1 MNDGLGG
8 LEDGGRDEKVG
19 EGLKGDAQKQQR
31 QGGKGKMGK
40 LQLAVLEARK
50 GLEGKPHCHQRHETA
65 NHPLTVSQYPA
76 VRNGKLDF
84 VSDAHDRQQNSA
96 SKPTKNDGEGSGCRK
111 VRLVDGVSDGGFKP
125 NFSGFAL
132 QRFTGCLIEF
142 VQKLLKGDIVQ
153 ASKPSDRLSRTC
165 RTTATPETILVKDF
179 ASGWI
184 LCHNFRQQH
193 LRRHKPRI

>member
-1 MNDGLGG
+1 VRQNLTCQ
-8 LEDGGRDEKVG
+8 
-19 EGLKGDAQKQQR
+19 AQKH
-31 QGGKGKMGK
+31 QGQDGNGEFG
-40 LQLAVLEARK
+40 QLKFAVFESWE
-50 GLEGKPHCHQRHETA
+50 GLEGKSQSARRHETA

-96 SKPTKNDGEGSGCRK
+96 PKPTKNDGEGSGCGK
-111 VRLVDGVSDGGFKP
+111 VRLLDGVSDGGFKP

-132 QRFTGCLIEF
+132 QRFTGCLVEF

-153 ASKPSDRLSRTC
+153 ASKPSNRLLRTC

-184 LCHNFRQQH
+184 LRHN
-193 LRRHKPRI
+193 LR